1 MTVQPPIKDDLMA
14 SILEKNT
21 IEFSA
26 QQEWENEW
34 NQAGLASRLS
44 EQVFICFLQFI
55 NSFLLNC
62 YRSIDR
68 GRSRDFKSVLPN
80 SCDKEYKLLSK
91 VVNLVPPPLAVV
103 LAAILSSF

>member
-1 MTVQPPIKDDLMA
+1 MLPTSQEFSADLKRYYAQYLPYVMGQPPIREDLIA

-44 EQVFICFLQFI
+44 EQVCIHLYQHW
-55 NSFLLNC
+55 
-62 YRSIDR
+62 
-68 GRSRDFKSVLPN
+68 
-80 SCDKEYKLLSK
+80 KLFSTC
-91 VVNLVPPPLAVV
+91 
-103 LAAILSSF
+103 

>member
-1 MTVQPPIKDDLMA
+1 MQPPIREDLMA

-44 EQVFICFLQFI
+44 EQVFMYFFYL
-55 NSFLLNC
+55 
-62 YRSIDR
+62 
-68 GRSRDFKSVLPN
+68 
-80 SCDKEYKLLSK
+80 
-91 VVNLVPPPLAVV
+91 
-103 LAAILSSF
+103 